1 MPRANPAEHL
11 EKLKNKRAALDAQIA
26 RAAARKREAARKRL
40 LKRKILA
47 GGMVLDRVERGELA
61 ERLFLRDM
69 DKYLVREADRAVFDL
84 PPRPP
89 KED

>member
-11 EKLKNKRAALDAQIA
+11 EKLKNKRTRLDAQIA
-26 RAAARKREAARKRL
+26 RAAARKREAARKLL

-47 GGMVLDRVERGELA
+47 GGMVLDRLERGELP
-61 ERLFLRDM
+61 ENLFLRDM
-69 DKYLVREADRAVFDL
+69 DRYLVRDGDRALFDL

>member
-1 MPRANPAEHL
+1 MPRANPEEHL
-11 EKLKNKRAALDAQIA
+11 ENLKNKRARLDAQIA
-26 RAAARKREAARKRL
+26 QAAARKREAARKRL

-69 DKYLVREADRAVFDL
+69 DKYLVRDYERALFDL